1 MRYIWRFILIITGF
15 LILAL
20 SAPSEI
26 TYPARETGM
35 AYKMKY
41 IQSALGQN
49 MLIQVKFFRSEITL
63 SASAFLTS
71 LAALFVGMMLITPSA
86 RKCLKSS
93 IRQPRRLTILL
104 LALGCLLFTLMPSK
118 KGWPIVL
125 YLTLGTA
132 GITMIFVGAS
142 SLVDTLIFQL
152 RSRGQKIER
161 WFYGMPTWTLLASLF
176 TLVFT
181 ATNLGSYFLFEHIP
195 HVADSVD
202 QLFHA
207 KIFLLGRLT
216 VPSPEPREL
225 FNFVLM
231 INNGRWYS
239 QYPPG
244 QPLLLSLGHIFHAPW
259 IINPL
264 LGSLCI
270 VLLYFIGK
278 EIYCERI
285 GRLAALLGALSPFL
299 VFMSSEYMNHTPTLF
314 FFELFLLGFV
324 RMVKRL
330 RTRDA
335 LLAGLA
341 LG

>member
-142 SLVDTLIFQL
+142 SLVDTLIFKL
-152 RSRGQKIER
+152 RRYLQ
-161 WFYGMPTWTLLASLF
+161 
-176 TLVFT
+176 
-181 ATNLGSYFLFEHIP
+181 
-195 HVADSVD
+195 D
-202 QLFHA
+202 
-207 KIFLLGRLT
+207 
-216 VPSPEPREL
+216 
-225 FNFVLM
+225 
-231 INNGRWYS
+231 
-239 QYPPG
+239 
-244 QPLLLSLGHIFHAPW
+244 
-259 IINPL
+259 
-264 LGSLCI
+264 
-270 VLLYFIGK
+270 
-278 EIYCERI
+278 
-285 GRLAALLGALSPFL
+285 
-299 VFMSSEYMNHTPTLF
+299 
-314 FFELFLLGFV
+314 
-324 RMVKRL
+324 
-330 RTRDA
+330 
-335 LLAGLA
+335 
-341 LG
+341 